1 MEAGLIP
8 LARVSKKAVGM
19 IVSEKPLA
27 EIKKIGYPDP
37 ESWLAIVGKY
47 SADQIIKTK
56 LESVY
61 YNTQDEVMLALNAGI
76 IDAACLR
83 KNTVE
88 KLQLTKP
95 MVKSIINLP
104 STADFTFLANPDNTT
119 PQEREQFRLSV
130 INMSDEVRDNMA
142 KVVHVPLDKFV
153 VAEADD
159 YDVLR
164 QIIRI
169 QEAKKR

>member
-88 KLQLTKP
+88 KLQYNQT
-95 MVKSIINLP
+95 NG
-104 STADFTFLANPDNTT
+104 
-119 PQEREQFRLSV
+119 
-130 INMSDEVRDNMA
+130 
-142 KVVHVPLDKFV
+142 
-153 VAEADD
+153 
-159 YDVLR
+159 
-164 QIIRI
+164 
-169 QEAKKR
+169 